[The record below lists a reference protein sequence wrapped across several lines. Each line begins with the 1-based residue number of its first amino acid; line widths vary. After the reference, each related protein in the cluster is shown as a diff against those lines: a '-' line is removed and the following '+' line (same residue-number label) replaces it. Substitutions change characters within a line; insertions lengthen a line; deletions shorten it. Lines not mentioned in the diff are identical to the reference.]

1 MLIFLVG
8 IPKEQQ
14 NRQEIWNHDQV
25 FYIDSPADYLAI
37 KEALMKKTQNPFTN
51 LRLPEPD
58 KEAHTYEE
66 WQRLGEQVAKG
77 ETATGRNADGVPTFT
92 ADQLVDDEEDYFDE
106 IFLDHLELYE

>member
-37 KEALMKKTQNPFTN
+37 KETLMKKAQNPFAELSN
-51 LRLPEPD
+51 PEPD
-58 KEAHTYEE
+58 TEAHTYDE

-92 ADQLVDDEEDYFDE
+92 IEQLVDEEDGFE
-106 IFLDHLELYE
+106 QIFSDHHDLY